1 MLVLRSTLSVT
12 KILDYTTFHQKLY
25 INIVRGFYNDRGA
38 ISFLLQ
44 NLRTKRTNPANIVYK
59 EKKKMDDTTYT
70 DTSLVFFSTEVPQM
84 HNFFTFHTKHWL
96 EYLKKKYITYA
107 QNRMYKENLKLGSDL
122 ASAKCVLKRGGRVK
136 FYNQDWIEI
145 EKGKPPQLPT
155 IYDPQFV
162 VEAIDLKGFPIQ
174 FETIDTICNL
184 FQLRW
189 MSLRGCKTINDWAMD
204 KIVAEFPALEYLD
217 VSECINVT
225 ERGLEAL
232 YKLPNLKKL
241 IITNFYHTAAFE
253 LTCVMLEDINSYLKC
268 EIREPEKK
276 LLPDE

>member
-1 MLVLRSTLSVT
+1 
-12 KILDYTTFHQKLY
+12 
-25 INIVRGFYNDRGA
+25 
-38 ISFLLQ
+38 
-44 NLRTKRTNPANIVYK
+44 
-59 EKKKMDDTTYT
+59 MDDTTYT

-122 ASAKCVLKRGGRVK
+122 ASAKCVLKR
-136 FYNQDWIEI
+136 
-145 EKGKPPQLPT
+145 
-155 IYDPQFV
+155 
-162 VEAIDLKGFPIQ
+162 EAIDLKGFPIQ